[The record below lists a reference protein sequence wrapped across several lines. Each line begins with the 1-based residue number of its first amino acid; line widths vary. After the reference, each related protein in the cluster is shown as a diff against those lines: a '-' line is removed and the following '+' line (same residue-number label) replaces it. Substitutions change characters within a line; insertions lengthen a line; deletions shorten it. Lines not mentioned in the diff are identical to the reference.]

1 MVVILV
7 QAVLILT
14 VVGAALA
21 LVVLVFTTMLIPCC
35 VLEGCNAREALT
47 RSRQMV
53 RGRSLRVFTV
63 TILSN
68 GLALLAGP
76 AVGLTLLFLES
87 STLPA
92 IDIISSFVYAAVLPY
107 AAVVQT
113 LLYYDARARRAAWVA
128 ADAAKKAAVAPAT

>member
-1 MVVILV
+1 
-7 QAVLILT
+7 
-14 VVGAALA
+14 
-21 LVVLVFTTMLIPCC
+21 MLERC
-35 VLEGCNAREALT
+35 GTREALR

-63 TILSN
+63 TILAN

-76 AVGLTLLFLES
+76 IVGLTLLFLES

-92 IDIISSFVYAAVLPY
+92 IDIVSSIVYAAVLPY

-113 LLYYDARARRAAWVA
+113 LLYYDVRARRAAWVDADEA
-128 ADAAKKAAVAPAT
+128 ARSGSVAPAT